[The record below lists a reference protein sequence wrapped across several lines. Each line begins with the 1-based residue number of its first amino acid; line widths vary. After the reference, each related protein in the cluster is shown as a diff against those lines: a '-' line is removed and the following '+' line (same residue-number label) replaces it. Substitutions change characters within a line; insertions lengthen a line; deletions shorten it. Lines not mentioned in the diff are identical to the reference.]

1 MGINQEQSICYDF
14 SSFKR
19 LMFSNLNFDYLD
31 LNNLNFVGTEWPFS
45 GPIFSW
51 TSPSHMIDSQ
61 NIFPANKEDV
71 LNQCW
76 HYSIN
81 AASKYDMI

>member
-1 MGINQEQSICYDF
+1 MGINQDQSICYDF

-31 LNNLNFVGTEWPFS
+31 LNNLNFVGTPFS

-61 NIFPANKEDV
+61 KIFPANKEDV